1 MRTTMIIVTAL
12 AALTAMIGGGC
23 GGTKPTPQTGG
34 GDGDGEAWTEASAD
48 DPDMIPPERMDE
60 IKSIL
65 DRKRAAAARCF
76 ALVVNSGT
84 VDKNSRGHL
93 SLSFIIDAGGK
104 PTQVRVLED
113 SLNSPELEHCV
124 IEKVEQ
130 IDFGALPKPL
140 DWSYTFAF
148 ESM

>member
-1 MRTTMIIVTAL
+1 MFEKVNSSSLVA
-12 AALTAMIGGGC
+12 GC
-23 GGTKPTPQTGG
+23 GGKPAPVAPSGGG
-34 GDGDGEAWTEASAD
+34 GDDEAAAAD
-48 DPDMIPPERMDE
+48 DQGDDLSMIAPERMDE
-60 IKSIL
+60 IKRLL
-65 DRKRAAAARCF
+65 DRKRTAAARCF
-76 ALVVNSGT
+76 ADAANDGK
-84 VDKNSRGHL
+84 VDKNSHGHL
-93 SLSFIIDAGGK
+93 SLTFIINAFGK

-113 SLNSPELEHCV
+113 SLASPELEHCV